1 MLRLYVQQ
9 GLSNRVLRAL
19 QERLERAMSGN
30 PGEETRDRT
39 RSPVRAVHGD
49 GTGPDGTIPSE
60 GGDTGTLPHGG
71 ADTGTLPHGGSDAT
85 AAPNDVAAP
94 AAPGIEPP
102 NASLPEMS
110 QWATICRSCMSRISL
125 HRT

>member
-1 MLRLYVQQ
+1 MLHVDCTQLCLFGWKSLILLDLSSMLRLYVQQ

-49 GTGPDGTIPSE
+49 GTGPDGTIRVKVE
-60 GGDTGTLPHGG
+60 TLELCPMEVLTLELCPMEDLMRQQLPMMLLHG
-71 ADTGTLPHGGSDAT
+71 
-85 AAPNDVAAP
+85 
-94 AAPGIEPP
+94 
-102 NASLPEMS
+102 
-110 QWATICRSCMSRISL
+110 RSRD
-125 HRT
+125 